1 MTTSEGNSTATQ
13 QWSGSFESVPL
24 GAEERVERM
33 VEGRTIDLFA
43 DAVQSFHPIHM
54 SLDWVREHTTY
65 PNRIAHGLLT
75 SALMSR
81 PIVNFCERYAIKS
94 VLVSSSAKYVR
105 PVFAG
110 DPSPPDPFDWPTAD
124 DLVSAGYDADI
135 VERLPVVHRGHDG
148 RPTWHHEALPDL
160 IARIEREDR

>member
-1 MTTSEGNSTATQ
+1 MTTNQDDTSAVQ
-13 QWSGSFESVPL
+13 QWTGSFESVPL
-24 GAEERVERM
+24 GAEEKVERL

-54 SLDWVREHTTY
+54 SLEWVKQHTQY
-65 PNRIAHGLLT
+65 PDRIAHGLLT

-81 PIVNFCERYAIKS
+81 PIVNFCERFAIKS

-110 DPSPPDPFDWPTAD
+110 DTVTTTLT
-124 DLVSAGYDADI
+124 LVEKLAPKKRLRFAVLSVNQRGEVVMTGEV
-135 VERLPVVHRGHDG
+135 VEQ
-148 RPTWHHEALPDL
+148 A
-160 IARIEREDR
+160 I

>member
-1 MTTSEGNSTATQ
+1 MTTSRENTPEAQ

-24 GAEERVERM
+24 GAEEKVERL

-54 SLDWVREHTTY
+54 SLDWVKRNTNY
-65 PNRIAHGLLT
+65 PDRIAHGLLT

-81 PIVNFCERYAIKS
+81 PIVNFCERFAIKS

-110 DPSPPDPFDWPTAD
+110 DTVTTTLT
-124 DLVSAGYDADI
+124 LVEKIQLKKRLRFAVLSVNQNGEVVMAGEV
-135 VERLPVVHRGHDG
+135 VEQ
-148 RPTWHHEALPDL
+148 A
-160 IARIEREDR
+160 I

>member
-1 MTTSEGNSTATQ
+1 MTTSQGNAPAAQ
-13 QWSGSFESVPL
+13 EWSGSFESVPL
-24 GAEERVERM
+24 GAEEKVERL

-54 SLDWVREHTTY
+54 SLDWVKQHTKY
-65 PNRIAHGLLT
+65 PDRIAHGLLT

-81 PIVNFCERYAIKS
+81 PIVDFCERHAIKS

-110 DPSPPDPFDWPTAD
+110 DTVTTTLT
-124 DLVSAGYDADI
+124 LVEKIQQKKRLRFEVLSVNQHGEVVMAGEV
-135 VERLPVVHRGHDG
+135 VEQ
-148 RPTWHHEALPDL
+148 A
-160 IARIEREDR
+160 I